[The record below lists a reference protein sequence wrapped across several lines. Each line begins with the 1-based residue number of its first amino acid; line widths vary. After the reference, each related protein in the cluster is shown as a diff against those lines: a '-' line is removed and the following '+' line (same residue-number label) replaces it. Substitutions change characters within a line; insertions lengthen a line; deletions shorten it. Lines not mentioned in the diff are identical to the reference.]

1 MWDRVSTVNISSHFL
16 ALHLGEGFSTKVTI
30 SWFFPRDKSHDISRV
45 FPLVAIESLG
55 PIRSRTWVAPIPPVL
70 PYINHWPNN
79 LSDKPLITAY
89 IFLPCPRSP
98 MYPVGQGVTVHQ
110 PNKMANAQIHSFIAL
125 KARKGPII

>member
-1 MWDRVSTVNISSHFL
+1 MWDRVSISPHIFWPCTL
-16 ALHLGEGFSTKVTI
+16 ARGSAPESPFHGFSLET
-30 SWFFPRDKSHDISRV
+30 SHDISRV

-98 MYPVGQGVTVHQ
+98 MYPFDVGQGVTVHQ
-110 PNKMANAQIHSFIAL
+110 PNKMENAQIHSFIAL